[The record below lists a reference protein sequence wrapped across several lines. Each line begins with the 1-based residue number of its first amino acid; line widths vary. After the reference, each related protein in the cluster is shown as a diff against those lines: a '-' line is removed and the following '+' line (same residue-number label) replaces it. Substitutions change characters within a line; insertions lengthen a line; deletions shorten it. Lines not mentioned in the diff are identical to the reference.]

1 MMDTP
6 AQATWG
12 DMRLAL
18 CAAQEAETRRVL
30 AERIRAEIT
39 TVPSGPLWAIG
50 MVRGLER
57 AAEMLEE
64 GLEKDQQKTSTGVP
78 PVLVTPTT
86 EDVPVHHFRVA
97 DYEENPIGRSLR
109 RRINVS
115 VSVKGIKTWDCTVD
129 GEGFT
134 QAEILAESDS
144 LVCELEARYPVKID

>member
-30 AERIRAEIT
+30 AERIRAL
-39 TVPSGPLWAIG
+39 V
-50 MVRGLER
+50 
-57 AAEMLEE
+57 
-64 GLEKDQQKTSTGVP
+64 KDEYYVP